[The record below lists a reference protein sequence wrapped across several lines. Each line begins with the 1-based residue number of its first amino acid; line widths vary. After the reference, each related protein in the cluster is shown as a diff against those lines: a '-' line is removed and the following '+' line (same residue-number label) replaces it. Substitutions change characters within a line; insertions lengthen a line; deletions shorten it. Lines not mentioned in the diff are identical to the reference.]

1 MPAATLRQL
10 LEAGVHFGHQTSR
23 WNPKMR
29 DYIFTSRDR
38 VHIIDLAKTQRM
50 LDDACDFARELVA
63 GGQKVLFVGTKKQAQ
78 DAIVEA
84 CARTGQPYVVHRW
97 MGGMLTNFA
106 VIQRQLRRLVELRA
120 MNERGE
126 FERMSGKEANVN
138 RDDLD
143 RLERSFA
150 GMVEMKRLPGA
161 IFVIDC
167 KKERLAVS
175 EANKLGIPIIAVV
188 DTNCDPDLIQHVVPG
203 NDDAIRSCRL
213 MVNALSEAI
222 LEGQRKLS
230 ERELRE
236 REEIEAA
243 AARVAEAEAEGAP
256 ATVEAG
262 VAAATRATVTDTVAA
277 ASPQP
282 AARAAPVTAASP
294 EAAEPAPETAARP
307 EAAAAVSSEVA
318 TEPAASRAR
327 RSRTAASGSAPGAD
341 ATDGALETGSSD
353 AAGADGEAV

>member
-1 MPAATLRQL
+1 VPAATLRQL

-38 VHIIDLAKTQRM
+38 VHIIDLAKTQQL
-50 LDDACDFARELVA
+50 LDEACDYARELVA

-106 VIQRQLRRLVELRA
+106 VIQRQLKRLVELRA
-120 MNERGE
+120 MNERGD
-126 FERMSGKEANVN
+126 FERMSGKEANEN
-138 RDDLD
+138 RDALE

-161 IFVIDC
+161 LFVIDC
-167 KKERLAVS
+167 KKERLAVT
-175 EANKLGIPIIAVV
+175 EANKLGIPIIGLV
-188 DTNCDPDLIQHVVPG
+188 DTNCDPDGIDFVIPG

-213 MVNALSEAI
+213 MVNAISEAI
-222 LEGQRKLS
+222 LEGERLLS

-236 REEIEAA
+236 RAETEA
-243 AARVAEAEAEGAP
+243 AARVAVIEAEARAEAPEVTPAP
-256 ATVEAG
+256 ADIAVPAVGSGAG
-262 VAAATRATVTDTVAA
+262 VAAGEASEPGPVAETSEPVAPSEVTPAPVETSAPAAESAA
-277 ASPQP
+277 AP
-282 AARAAPVTAASP
+282 AAG
-294 EAAEPAPETAARP
+294 
-307 EAAAAVSSEVA
+307 AAAAEAQEPPVARARGRTRSAASAEAETAPAA
-318 TEPAASRAR
+318 TEES
-327 RSRTAASGSAPGAD
+327 
-341 ATDGALETGSSD
+341 
-353 AAGADGEAV
+353 